1 VTSGQPESQS
11 GLDAAAVEPEVA
23 GRLLGDQ
30 LPLMR
35 RYAGWLGGDAVV
47 RGLLGPREAPRLW
60 DRHLL
65 NCVVVGEL
73 LPVGAEIVDIGS
85 GAGLPGLVLACAR
98 PDLSVVL
105 VEPLLRRSMFLEEVV
120 TDLGLQSQ
128 VTVLRGRADDPDIAR
143 RLRDSEWVTARAVAP
158 LDRLATWCAP
168 FLRSG
173 GQLLAIKGAQAEV
186 ELAAAGKRLRSLSLS
201 SRGVVECGVGVI
213 DPPTRVVVLQRA

>member
-1 VTSGQPESQS
+1 VTPDSDSGPGEAISEPQAA
-11 GLDAAAVEPEVA
+11 LD
-23 GRLLGDQ
+23 LLGDR

-35 RYAGWLGGDAVV
+35 RYAGWLAGAAVV
-47 RGLLGPREAPRLW
+47 RGLIGPREAPRLW

-73 LPVGAEIVDIGS
+73 LPEGAGVVDVGS

-105 VEPLLRRSMFLEEVV
+105 VEPLLRRATFLEEVV
-120 TDLGLQSQ
+120 ADLELESQ
-128 VTVLRGRADDPDIAR
+128 VTVVRGRADDVVVAR

-158 LDRLATWCAP
+158 LDRLAAWCAP

-173 GQLLAIKGAQAEV
+173 GQLLAMKGAQAEA
-186 ELAAAGKRLRSLSLS
+186 ELATASKRLRSLSLI

-213 DPPTRVVVLQRA
+213 DPPTRVVLLQRA